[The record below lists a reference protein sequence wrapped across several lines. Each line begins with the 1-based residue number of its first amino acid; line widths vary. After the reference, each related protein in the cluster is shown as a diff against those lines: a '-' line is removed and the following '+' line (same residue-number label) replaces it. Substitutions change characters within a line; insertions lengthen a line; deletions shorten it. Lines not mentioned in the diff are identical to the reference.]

1 MNCQECQ
8 KRPASVHF
16 TQVIHGA
23 KKQVHLCDVCA
34 KDKGYLTYSEDAYSL
49 HDLLAGLFNFDTVSF
64 GNQKQSLQQT
74 EQLECPQC
82 KLSFGEFNR
91 RGKFGC
97 AMCYETF
104 SSKLDSIF
112 RRVHSGNTK
121 HIGKIPKRKGGNLH
135 TKRQIES
142 YQMEMQRLIKEEA
155 FEEAAKVRDQ
165 IKALKASRDDGEA
178 GDEQ

>member
-1 MNCQECQ
+1 MNCEECQ
-8 KRPASVHF
+8 KRSATVHF
-16 TQVIHGA
+16 TQVIHGT

-34 KDKGYLTYSEDAYSL
+34 KEKGYLTDSEDAYSL
-49 HDLLAGLFNFDTVSF
+49 HNLLAGLFNFDSV
-64 GNQKQSLQQT
+64 QQT
-74 EQLECPQC
+74 FKQQDQLECPQC
-82 KLSFGEFNR
+82 KLSFIEFNR
-91 RGKFGC
+91 TGKFGC

-121 HIGKIPKRKGGNLH
+121 HIGKIPKRRGGDLH

-142 YQMEMQRLIKEEA
+142 YQAEIQRLIKEEA

-165 IKALKASRDDGEA
+165 IKALKNKGEA
-178 GDEQ
+178 GDEH